1 MVVVAVAGATGGIG
15 RAIVEAIQ
23 QAGTHDVIIFSRKAN
38 PTLASELN
46 VPIIE
51 VDYADVEATTGTLEK
66 HNVHTL
72 ISALTTTQS
81 LKAQDQIPEI
91 QLIQAADAA
100 KATRRFVP
108 SDWGIALDEGDRD
121 VLFNAG
127 FKLDSRKALEE
138 TTDLE
143 HTSFHN
149 GFFLDYWCMPAVKS
163 HMTPWT
169 VVVDMASN
177 AAVLPGS
184 GNVNVT
190 FTHTSD
196 VGRYVAAWLDV
207 REWEPRTFLVGDTV
221 TWNQFLAIAE
231 DVKGTKF
238 SVKYEGDEVYRS
250 AKATILPSQKAGLHW
265 FSEDTLQTMLSS
277 YMLLFD
283 QGRFDLST
291 RSSNAQFP
299 EIKPM
304 KVREA
309 LEKAW
314 ARRRT

>member
-1 MVVVAVAGATGGIG
+1 M
-15 RAIVEAIQ
+15 
-23 QAGTHDVIIFSRKAN
+23 
-38 PTLASELN
+38 
-46 VPIIE
+46 
-51 VDYADVEATTGTLEK
+51 
-66 HNVHTL
+66 
-72 ISALTTTQS
+72 
-81 LKAQDQIPEI
+81 
-91 QLIQAADAA
+91 
-100 KATRRFVP
+100 
-108 SDWGIALDEGDRD
+108 DRD

-184 GNVNVT
+184 GDVNVT

-207 REWEPRTFLVGDTV
+207 REWEPRTFLVGETV

-231 DVKGTKF
+231 DVKG
-238 SVKYEGDEVYRS
+238 
-250 AKATILPSQKAGLHW
+250 
-265 FSEDTLQTMLSS
+265 M
-277 YMLLFD
+277 
-283 QGRFDLST
+283 
-291 RSSNAQFP
+291 
-299 EIKPM
+299 
-304 KVREA
+304 
-309 LEKAW
+309 
-314 ARRRT
+314 

>member
-1 MVVVAVAGATGGIG
+1 MTGASPWTRGNTHPILLPPSRRKL
-15 RAIVEAIQ
+15 RANQ
-23 QAGTHDVIIFSRKAN
+23 STSR
-38 PTLASELN
+38 
-46 VPIIE
+46 
-51 VDYADVEATTGTLEK
+51 
-66 HNVHTL
+66 
-72 ISALTTTQS
+72 
-81 LKAQDQIPEI
+81 
-91 QLIQAADAA
+91 
-100 KATRRFVP
+100 
-108 SDWGIALDEGDRD
+108 DRD

-127 FKLDSRKALEE
+127 FKRDSRKALEE

-207 REWEPRTFLVGDTV
+207 REWEPRTFLVGETV

-231 DVKGTKF
+231 DVKG
-238 SVKYEGDEVYRS
+238 
-250 AKATILPSQKAGLHW
+250 
-265 FSEDTLQTMLSS
+265 M
-277 YMLLFD
+277 
-283 QGRFDLST
+283 
-291 RSSNAQFP
+291 
-299 EIKPM
+299 
-304 KVREA
+304 
-309 LEKAW
+309 
-314 ARRRT
+314 